1 MFRFAAKFVRPLFG
15 LFAALVFLAPA
26 GPALGGAPI
35 TAHPALWTIYGP
47 KGKAYMLGS
56 IHVLPPNVQ
65 WKTPEI
71 LKAIAAADTFVFE
84 IPLDHQDRDTHKIQ
98 EVQKKVM
105 DQNGMLPP
113 GQSLRGMLPEAMK
126 ADYDKALDELSI
138 SPSYVDRLQPWLAAL
153 IFENAQFFRSDFE
166 AMLGVDRQVYQMASA
181 AKKSTRGFE
190 SLEDQLALITPE
202 EQQAGIAELSE
213 QIGSAL
219 KRDGVK
225 KVDAMVAAWARGD
238 TAALNRM
245 SADAFDKD
253 PTLKKGILDNRNRRW
268 VGELKTMLAEPHV
281 YFVTVGAAHLAGPGG
296 VPALMRAAG
305 YRVEGPIDMTVPNT
319 KPAPA
324 LRLSA
329 DAKALLSPHAKPTPS
344 VQLSAN
350 AKPSPSQG
358 GEPPSSPRLRLD
370 AKKAPSSLRLTK
382 D

>member
-1 MFRFAAKFVRPLFG
+1 MIRLAAKFARPLFG
-15 LFAALVFLAPA
+15 LFVAFVFLAPA
-26 GPALGGAPI
+26 SPALGGAPI
-35 TAHPALWTIYGP
+35 NAHPALWTIYGP

-71 LKAIAAADTFVFE
+71 MKAIAAADTFVFE
-84 IPLDHQDRDTHKIQ
+84 IPLDHQDQDTLKIQ

-113 GQSLRGMLPEAMK
+113 GQSLRGLLPEAMK
-126 ADYDKALDELSI
+126 ADYDKALDDLSI
-138 SPSYVDRLQPWLAAL
+138 SPAYIDRLQPWLAAL
-153 IFENAQFFRSDFE
+153 VLENAQFFRSDFE

-181 AKKSTRGFE
+181 AKKATRGFE

-202 EQQAGIAELSE
+202 EQQAGVAELGE
-213 QIGSAL
+213 QVGSAL
-219 KRDGVK
+219 KHDGTK

-238 TAALNRM
+238 TAALSRM

-253 PTLKKGILDNRNRRW
+253 PTLKKGILDNRNKRW
-268 VGELKTMLAEPHV
+268 VGELKTMLAEQHV

-305 YRVEGPIDMTVPNT
+305 YRVEGTIDMTTTATN
-319 KPAPA
+319 PAPA
-324 LRLSA
+324 PRPSRDAQPTSSPRLSR
-329 DAKALLSPHAKPTPS
+329 
-344 VQLSAN
+344 N
-350 AKPSPSQG
+350 
-358 GEPPSSPRLRLD
+358 GEPPSSPRLSQG
-370 AKKAPSSLRLTK
+370 KKKPSSSLRLTK